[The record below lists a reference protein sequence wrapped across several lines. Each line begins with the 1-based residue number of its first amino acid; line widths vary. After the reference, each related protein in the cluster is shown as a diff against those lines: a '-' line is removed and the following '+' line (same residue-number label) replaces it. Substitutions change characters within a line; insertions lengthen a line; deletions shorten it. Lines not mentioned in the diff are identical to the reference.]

1 MGGATDNTDSQT
13 DCAQC
18 APMPPFICPLM
29 GGHCRHVQ
37 LRERE
42 RERYLCSCSDKV
54 CLVPLTCGWHSK
66 RRKQRSLFILCLLTT
81 APPPISL
88 QAPLVSFLTS
98 GKQGSCSR
106 RRLDD
111 RNKSS
116 SSKHSHASTKYN
128 REIQQNNVER
138 SNKLPHENMVTI
150 KWNIFKS
157 WWDLFFCHIGSFP
170 GSGICIHYL

>member
-29 GGHCRHVQ
+29 GGHCHHVQ
-37 LRERE
+37 FMFRQ
-42 RERYLCSCSDKV
+42 
-54 CLVPLTCGWHSK
+54 G
-66 RRKQRSLFILCLLTT
+66 LFGPIDMWVTLKAKEAEITFYFVFAHYC
-81 APPPISL
+81 PPPSTSL

-116 SSKHSHASTKYN
+116 SPKHSHASTKYN

-150 KWNIFKS
+150 K
-157 WWDLFFCHIGSFP
+157 
-170 GSGICIHYL
+170 